1 MKAWTSLGAGRANYI
16 ESSVNGSDIDNELTN
31 DTINGQSSAEL
42 DPSSSSYSYS
52 RVNQRWEVGVR
63 LSTSGSFESM
73 SFVDNDGRG
82 IPLQK
87 HPTERI
93 YIPE

>member
-16 ESSVNGSDIDNELTN
+16 ESSVNGSDVDNELTN
-31 DTINGQSSAEL
+31 DTISVE
-42 DPSSSSYSYS
+42 SSSYSYS
-52 RVNQRWEVGVR
+52 RVNQRWEVEVR

>member
-1 MKAWTSLGAGRANYI
+1 MMKAWTSLGAGRANYI
-16 ESSVNGSDIDNELTN
+16 ESSVNGSDVDNELTN
-31 DTINGQSSAEL
+31 DTISVE
-42 DPSSSSYSYS
+42 SSSYSYS
-52 RVNQRWEVGVR
+52 RVNQRWEVEVR

>member
-1 MKAWTSLGAGRANYI
+1 MMKAWTSLGAGRANYI
-16 ESSVNGSDIDNELTN
+16 ESSVNGSDVDNELTN
-31 DTINGQSSAEL
+31 DTISVE
-42 DPSSSSYSYS
+42 SSSYSYS
-52 RVNQRWEVGVR
+52 RVNERWEVEVR